1 LKNRR
6 TSLRL
11 SSSQKARE
19 IENLKTLLMS
29 RSGSKV
35 KEMKEITKRTT
46 ILKRKPMM
54 ERDAAYFGR

>member
-1 LKNRR
+1 M
-6 TSLRL
+6 
-11 SSSQKARE
+11 SQKARE
-19 IENLKTLLMS
+19 IEILKALLMS

-46 ILKRKPMM
+46 ILKWKTMM